1 MLHTVAAYYP
11 DRPSETDKCSA
22 RSLVQ
27 SLAALYPCSHCK
39 HDFQENVRINPPKV
53 ATREKFSKWVCEQ
66 HNIVNEKIGKP
77 KYSCDLPKLDE
88 RWKVGTA
95 ACKMAWDQGDKDT
108 ASGSLG
114 QWDEED

>member
-1 MLHTVAAYYP
+1 MNETSSQYLCSRTRTVTAYVH
-11 DRPSETDKCSA
+11 R
-22 RSLVQ
+22 
-27 SLAALYPCSHCK
+27 
-39 HDFQENVRINPPKV
+39 V